1 MKGPISIRRNVS
13 ETHLDLPDELAFE
26 DWRDL
31 GITLGRA
38 DRAVSWWI
46 GDWWAYGGHHYGE
59 RADVVRDEKW
69 QGPEFQTCKA
79 AGWVCS
85 RFERVRR
92 RTLLSFTHHREVAA
106 LEPVDADRLL
116 DVAEVDKLSAME
128 LRARVRRLRAEN
140 RIGELIAMPLPVND
154 PVHVLYLDPPWRYE
168 NPPMGG
174 GNRSIENHYPTM
186 TLDELLALDIK
197 SCATDDAIM
206 FMWATAPKLAECMQL
221 IEPWGFVYRTNI
233 IWDKIDIGMG
243 YHARNQHEQILICKR
258 GTLPPPE
265 PSLLESSI
273 YSERRTDHSRKPL
286 HYAEM
291 IERQYPRLRKRE
303 FFSRDPA
310 RPGWETPYGNQQI
323 AMRAA

>member
-13 ETHLDLPDELAFE
+13 ETHLDLPDELTFE

-46 GDWWAYGGHHYGE
+46 GDWWIAGKAYGE
-59 RADVVRDEKW
+59 RVDVVQAEDW
-69 QGPEFQTCKA
+69 IGPSHQTCRHLAVVCA
-79 AGWVCS
+79 AFEVC
-85 RFERVRR
+85 RR
-92 RTLLSFTHHREVAA
+92 RHTLTFKHHTEVVA
-106 LEPVDADRLL
+106 LEPADADRLL
-116 DVAEVDKLSAME
+116 DAAEANKLSAME
-128 LRARVRRLRAEN
+128 LRALVRRLRAEH
-140 RIGELIAMPLPVND
+140 RIGELIAMPLPVNE

-174 GNRSIENHYPTM
+174 TNRSIENHYPTM

-197 SCATDDAIM
+197 SCATDNAIM

-258 GTLPPPE
+258 GALPPPD

-273 YSERRTDHSRKPL
+273 YAERRGEHSVKPL
-286 HYAEM
+286 HYVEL